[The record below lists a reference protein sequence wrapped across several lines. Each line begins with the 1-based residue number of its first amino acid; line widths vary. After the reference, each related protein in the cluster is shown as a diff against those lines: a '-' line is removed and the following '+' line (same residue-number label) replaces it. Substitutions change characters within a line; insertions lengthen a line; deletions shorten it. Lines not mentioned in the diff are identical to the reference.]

1 MAATA
6 SDPFVW
12 SMIVGIGIMTFI
24 IRFAPIAL
32 LARLEL
38 PAWLRQALP
47 YVQPAVM
54 AAIIAPPLFFAVGAP
69 TIVPDLPRIAA
80 ATLAA
85 LIAWRTRSILL
96 TVVLGMLAFWG
107 AASPA
112 RLAESQPGNIADHA
126 DRRTDH

>member
-80 ATLAA
+80 AALAA
-85 LIAWRTRSILL
+85 PIAWRAQHLADRRSR
-96 TVVLGMLAFWG
+96 LAHLVG

-112 RLAESQPGNIADHA
+112 RPAESQPGKY
-126 DRRTDH
+126 RRPC